1 MVLCIWFLFGKIFKK
16 VNFSVFGGF
25 MVKGVVKWVFGEE
38 FQFIGRMEDDKCF
51 VILGDGGIS
60 LMKFFFLSVV
70 GCMVYD
76 VVMIF

>member
-38 FQFIGRMEDDKCF
+38 F
-51 VILGDGGIS
+51 
-60 LMKFFFLSVV
+60 
-70 GCMVYD
+70 
-76 VVMIF
+76 